1 MGELEDLDAI
11 RVESDDDDPPPPPPP
26 VRVGRRSRSRR
37 RSSVEAADVAL
48 ALGRHRQLDG
58 EAGARRSAAMTQALG
73 AFGSGMTLGLGKPRS
88 QSVIRTR
95 DMKAELSELGYTS
108 RESSDS
114 DSDDNA
120 ASNTPTPQFS
130 VHAPIA
136 ALSRVEK
143 GAKPPPG
150 TRFRRINLKAS
161 SRGRSASVEGMN
173 KVFERKKGKLKAA
186 MVLAVELEV

>member
-1 MGELEDLDAI
+1 
-11 RVESDDDDPPPPPPP
+11 
-26 VRVGRRSRSRR
+26 
-37 RSSVEAADVAL
+37 
-48 ALGRHRQLDG
+48 
-58 EAGARRSAAMTQALG
+58 MTQALG
-73 AFGSGMTLGLGKPRS
+73 AFGSGMSLGLGKPRS

-136 ALSRVEK
+136 ALRVEK

-161 SRGRSASVEGMN
+161 SRGRSASVEGMD